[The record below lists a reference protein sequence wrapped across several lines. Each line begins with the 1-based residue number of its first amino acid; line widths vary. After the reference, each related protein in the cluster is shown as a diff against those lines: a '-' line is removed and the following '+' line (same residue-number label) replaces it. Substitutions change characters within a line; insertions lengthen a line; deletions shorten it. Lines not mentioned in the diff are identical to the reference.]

1 MIFVADHDLPLD
13 QELVPRFK
21 YPKMSTAQRGFAQR
35 NLKQIVRK
43 MNDEYYF
50 AFFFINNIAKTS
62 NMPHIYD
69 SEVST
74 SVVDKL
80 HDIYQSFVQS
90 DHEENFMFLRDSF
103 RAMPNL
109 VEKNGKTGIVNGV
122 ISGELSILSAMKYH
136 SEVEEVDLSE
146 LRKEKGLLSK
156 RAYRILRQS
165 LRLEDQYAFSKKV
178 LNVIKKVQK

>member
-1 MIFVADHDLPLD
+1 
-13 QELVPRFK
+13 
-21 YPKMSTAQRGFAQR
+21 
-35 NLKQIVRK
+35 
-43 MNDEYYF
+43 
-50 AFFFINNIAKTS
+50 
-62 NMPHIYD
+62 
-69 SEVST
+69 
-74 SVVDKL
+74 
-80 HDIYQSFVQS
+80 
-90 DHEENFMFLRDSF
+90 MFLRDSF

>member
-1 MIFVADHDLPLD
+1 MADKNDLFRSAHGYRMIFVADHDLPLD

-109 VEKNGKTGIVNGV
+109 VEKNGKTG
-122 ISGELSILSAMKYH
+122 
-136 SEVEEVDLSE
+136 D
-146 LRKEKGLLSK
+146 RKS
-156 RAYRILRQS
+156 
-165 LRLEDQYAFSKKV
+165 V
-178 LNVIKKVQK
+178 V